1 MARNPDPKPGRWI
14 LPLVVAG
21 MVGFTFFFLQ
31 QLPASEPI
39 DDDDPGTA
47 ASSSTTTTTTVLLTT
62 TTTTP
67 LDPAIVAYTDAITAT
82 QTELAEIDAELQSI
96 HNSFNERSID
106 FNTAVDRV
114 DALRSRVATWV
125 EGVAAIVTP
134 TPDLD
139 TTKTVMAESASAIAT
154 VLDDYRAGLVS
165 SDTGQARA
173 AAYDAW
179 GATLP
184 AYEDAANAAKA
195 AATN

>member
-14 LPLVVAG
+14 LPLIVAG
-21 MVGFTFFFLQ
+21 MVAFTFFFLQ

-47 ASSSTTTTTTVLLTT
+47 ASSSTTTSSSVLLTT

-67 LDPAIVAYTDAITAT
+67 LDPAIVTYTDAITAA
-82 QTELAEIDAELQSI
+82 QTELGEIDAELQSI
-96 HNSFNERSID
+96 HSAFNERSID
-106 FNTAVDRV
+106 FNAALDRV
-114 DALRSRVATWV
+114 DALRTRTATWV
-125 EGVAAIVTP
+125 ESVGAITTP

-154 VLDDYRAGLVS
+154 VLDEYRAGLVS

-173 AAYDAW
+173 AAYESW

-184 AYEDAANAAKA
+184 AFEEAANAAKA

>member
-21 MVGFTFFFLQ
+21 MVAFTFFFLQ
-31 QLPASEPI
+31 QLPATEPI
-39 DDDDPGTA
+39 DDDDPGTTA
-47 ASSSTTTTTTVLLTT
+47 SSTTTTTSAVSITT

-67 LDPAIVAYTDAITAT
+67 LDPAIATYTDAITAS
-82 QTELAEIDAELQSI
+82 QTELAAIDTELQSI
-96 HNSFNERSID
+96 HGAFNERSID
-106 FNTAVDRV
+106 FNTARDRV
-114 DALRSRVATWV
+114 DALITRTGTWV
-125 EGVAAIVTP
+125 DSVAAITTP

-139 TTKTVMAESASAIAT
+139 TTKAVLTESASAIAT
-154 VLDDYRAGLVS
+154 VMNDYRAGLVS

-173 AAYDAW
+173 AAYDSW

-184 AYEDAANAAKA
+184 AYEEAANAAKA